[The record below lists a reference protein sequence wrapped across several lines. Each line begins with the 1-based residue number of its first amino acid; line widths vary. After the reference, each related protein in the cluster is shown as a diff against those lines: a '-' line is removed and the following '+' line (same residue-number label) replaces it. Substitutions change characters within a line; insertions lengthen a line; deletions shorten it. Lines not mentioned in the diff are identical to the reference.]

1 VHDYVT
7 YTLWRQREEQLSH
20 ELEQQREVQERLHEQ
35 RLTTEQQ
42 HEVHVQH
49 DSTTEVEPE
58 FVEPEEASTALRE
71 SEAQLVS
78 H

>member
-1 VHDYVT
+1 MHDYVT

-20 ELEQQREVQERLHEQ
+20 ELEQQREVQDRLHEQ
-35 RLTTEQQ
+35 RLTTKQQ

-58 FVEPEEASTALRE
+58 FVEPEEASAALRE